1 MSTLSGSGST
11 FFSLVYDED
20 ASMIANKFTQKFPD
34 FNVKVLD
41 FDNNGLI
48 IER

>member
-20 ASMIANKFTQKFPD
+20 AAMLANKFKQKFPD
-34 FNVKVLD
+34 FEVKILD
-41 FDNNGLI
+41 FDNNGLT

>member
-11 FFSLVYDED
+11 FFSMAYDDD
-20 ASMIANKFTQKFPD
+20 AAALAAKFTQKFPS
-34 FNVKVLD
+34 FEVKILD

-48 IER
+48 IEK